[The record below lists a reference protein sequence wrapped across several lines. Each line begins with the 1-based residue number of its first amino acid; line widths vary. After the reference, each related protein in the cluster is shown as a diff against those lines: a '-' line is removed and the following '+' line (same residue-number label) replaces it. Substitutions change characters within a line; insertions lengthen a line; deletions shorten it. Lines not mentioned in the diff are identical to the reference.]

1 MIRSEIV
8 NTAYFSNKYYNK
20 NLLETI
26 RGKIPN
32 QEAPLSVATMNQT
45 HSSTVL
51 EIQNKGHY
59 ESDSILTSEKNLVLV
74 VKTADCMPVLIRNT
88 NSVAAVHIGWR
99 GLANNIFNKTLE
111 KMMQEN
117 LQVSIGPHAK
127 SCCYEIK
134 EDVGNLLP
142 ELTETRGNKLY
153 LNQSKSIEKVCN
165 KKNIDLEISDI
176 CTICNN
182 DFFSYRENGTNE
194 RQVSLIWN

>member
-32 QEAPLSVATMNQT
+32 QEALLSVATMNQT
-45 HSSTVL
+45 HSNTVL
-51 EIQNKGHY
+51 EIQNKGQY

-74 VKTADCMPVLIRNT
+74 VKTADCMPVLIRDT

-111 KMMQEN
+111 KMMHEN

-134 EDVGNLLP
+134 EDVAK
-142 ELTETRGNKLY
+142 LTAGVN
-153 LNQSKSIEKVCN
+153 
-165 KKNIDLEISDI
+165 
-176 CTICNN
+176 
-182 DFFSYRENGTNE
+182 
-194 RQVSLIWN
+194 

>member
-32 QEAPLSVATMNQT
+32 QEAPLSIATMNQT

-99 GLANNIFNKTLE
+99 G
-111 KMMQEN
+111 
-117 LQVSIGPHAK
+117 
-127 SCCYEIK
+127 
-134 EDVGNLLP
+134 
-142 ELTETRGNKLY
+142 
-153 LNQSKSIEKVCN
+153 
-165 KKNIDLEISDI
+165 
-176 CTICNN
+176 
-182 DFFSYRENGTNE
+182 
-194 RQVSLIWN
+194 